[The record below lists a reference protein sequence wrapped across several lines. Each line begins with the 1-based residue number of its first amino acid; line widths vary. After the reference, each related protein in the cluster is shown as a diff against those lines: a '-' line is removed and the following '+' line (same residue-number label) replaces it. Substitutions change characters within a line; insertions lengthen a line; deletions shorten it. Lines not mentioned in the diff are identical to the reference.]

1 MPDRR
6 KDISLDNRLLQCAS
20 FVRDKAKV
28 VDVGT
33 DHGYLA
39 IYLVKTE
46 KAIHAIAS
54 DLREGPLNNALEN
67 IKRYGCENLI
77 EPRLSDGLKN
87 ISAQE
92 ADDIVIAGMGGE
104 VIANII
110 KSTSWLKD
118 ETKHLILQP
127 MTMAEHLRR
136 FLFDEG
142 FEIIKEQATISG
154 GKVYTIMIAAFSQGT
169 IKVSDL
175 YPYIGKLETN
185 LDDAGVKY
193 AQREIRD
200 LRNKIW
206 GCKCEGKVGR
216 VKELSE
222 VKSQI
227 ENLLNGE

>member
-1 MPDRR
+1 MSYRR
-6 KDISLDNRLLQCAS
+6 KDISLDSRLLQCAS
-20 FVRDKAKV
+20 FVRDKSKV

-39 IYLVKTE
+39 IYLAKTQ

-67 IKRYGCENLI
+67 IKRYSCNNLI

-110 KSTSWLKD
+110 ESANWLKD

-127 MTMAEHLRR
+127 MTMAENLRR

-142 FEIIKEQATISG
+142 FEIIKEQATMSS
-154 GKVYTIMIAAFSQGT
+154 GKVYTVMMVAFSQKE
-169 IKVSDL
+169 IEVSDL
-175 YPYIGKLETN
+175 YPYIGRLGDN
-185 LDDAGVKY
+185 LDDAGIKY
-193 AQREIRD
+193 VQREIRD
-200 LRNKIW
+200 LSNKIW
-206 GCKCEGKVGR
+206 GCECEGKFDR
-216 VKELSE
+216 AKELSK
-222 VKSQI
+222 VKSKL
-227 ENLLNGE
+227 ENLLKGV

>member
-6 KDISLDNRLLQCAS
+6 KDISLDSRLLQCAS
-20 FVRDKAKV
+20 FVRDKVKV

-104 VIANII
+104 VIASII

-175 YPYIGKLETN
+175 YPYIGKLEAN

-206 GCKCEGKVGR
+206 GCECEGR
-216 VKELSE
+216 LDRAKELAK
-222 VKSQI
+222 VKSKL
-227 ENLLNGE
+227 ENLLNGV